1 MLVGLEL
8 HMVLYTSNISETLN
22 LIFQVISAIETF

>member
-22 LIFQVISAIETF
+22 LIFQVVSAIETF